1 VVDRRPPSAAARDPG
16 AGVRAAL
23 VPGVLALLPE
33 YAGLEDPVAALRA
46 ACHAAVAWVAEE
58 GPVEVVGT
66 AQGRRVGEAMVAA
79 LPTLRGSRQARP
91 PTGARPPT
99 RWSSSE
105 RRRAPVETPSADR
118 PAWAAGVST
127 SSTTGAEGSTIGGLV
142 VVGNGSA
149 KRGEGSPGYVDSR
162 AVGFDDDLG
171 ARLRA
176 GDLAGIDHD
185 LARELWADTAALD
198 ELALVLP
205 AGCPG
210 TVDLEDDPYG
220 VQYWVVRWQ
229 W

>member
-1 VVDRRPPSAAARDPG
+1 M
-16 AGVRAAL
+16 RAAL

-66 AQGRRVGEAMVAA
+66 AQGRRVGEALVEA

-91 PTGARPPT
+91 PMGARPPT

-105 RRRAPVETPSADR
+105 RRRAPVETPLADR

-127 SSTTGAEGSTIGGLV
+127 SSTTGVESSTTGVESSTTGVERSTIGGLV

-210 TVDLEDDPYG
+210 TVDLDDDPYG